1 MSQFIKIHKSYRFW
15 LLIIPPLISLSL
27 YFSSLNYFFFQ
38 DDFYEINIARVN
50 NMGDF
55 LAHFKFLENRSSYR
69 PIGLQTYFYVSQKIF
84 GLNAA
89 GFRIITFIF
98 LFASY
103 FLIIKLVE
111 KITNNRLIGVLT
123 ATFWVTSSVLF
134 MAITWIAAAWNII
147 GTFFYLLTSVTFM
160 SYLKTNKSYWYV
172 LTLLFFLLTL
182 GSFEFFISWPLV
194 AAYYLLFLNKKNL
207 KITLKLLSPFF
218 LISIAYIILR
228 LRYSYLP
235 NISEYKIEIGI
246 DTIKNLFWY
255 VLWTFNIPE
264 EFKKQIIHGLIIPN
278 TTFAKEFASLIAKSI
293 LSSVLIV
300 LLGFILPILKNFKS
314 RNINWRMILFGIV
327 WFVASIAPVLILP
340 NHAFAMYLI
349 LASIGIYFV
358 MSYLIASR
366 FKAPVIIAIFLIWVF
381 SSFTTIS
388 FYKDSSWMID
398 SQNFARQFAIQLKSR
413 FPQLPQDAVVF
424 YPLSDK
430 RHIQA
435 VLNQNE
441 IKVIYNDP
449 SISIFYNEADFIK
462 YLKENP
468 TNNIYK
474 F

>member
-1 MSQFIKIHKSYRFW
+1 MDIYKKYHPW
-15 LLIIPPLISLSL
+15 LVIIPPLISLAL

-38 DDFYEINIARVN
+38 DDFYEINIARVSN
-50 NMGDF
+50 IGDF
-55 LAHFKFLENRSSYR
+55 LSHFKFLENRSSYR

-172 LTLLFFLLTL
+172 LTLPFFLLTL

-194 AAYYLLFLNKKNL
+194 VAYYLLFLSKKNL

-228 LRYSYLP
+228 SRYSYLP
-235 NISEYKIEIGI
+235 NIPEYKIAVGL
-246 DTIKNLFWY
+246 DSLKNLFWY

-264 EFKKQIIHGLIIPN
+264 EFKKQVVTFLVVFNRTFVKEFWPLVAKTVVSALLII
-278 TTFAKEFASLIAKSI
+278 
-293 LSSVLIV
+293 
-300 LLGFILPILKNFKS
+300 LLGILLPIFKNLKNHI
-314 RNINWRMILFGIV
+314 NINLILIGFGTT
-327 WFVASIAPVLILP
+327 WFVTSISPVLVLP
-340 NHAFAMYLI
+340 NHSFAMYLT
-349 LASIGIYFV
+349 LASIGAYLVIA
-358 MSYLIASR
+358 YLIVNYYKTSMII
-366 FKAPVIIAIFLIWVF
+366 VIVLIWIF

-388 FYKDSSWMID
+388 FYRDSSWMIE
-398 SQNFARQFAIQLKSR
+398 SQNFARQFATQLKSR